1 MISEMR
7 MNRDWGKALIEAGFD
22 VPNNKVQFN
31 ISCPFHGP
39 DKHPSL
45 SINLEVGKWICHTGC
60 GSGSIAGF
68 LSDYLEISLLAA
80 ERLSFDDSMHE
91 VDFFDS
97 VGDEDT
103 LPIPEIEIPYD
114 SSSVPE
120 WIFDRGFT
128 KASLKR
134 WRCGINPNMGSLVI
148 PVTDES
154 SRDIGWIE
162 RHRPDSNFRYQY
174 STGLQKSKVLFGLPQ
189 SRIHTEKFICITE
202 GALDCIWLDQNGFPA
217 VALLGVFLSK
227 KHKELLVKM
236 GVGEIILCLDNDE
249 AGMRATEYV
258 SREMRQYCPVSRI
271 TLTSVKDIQDVRDS
285 YQLRQI
291 LNERTVI

>member
-7 MNRDWGKALIEAGFD
+7 MNRDWGKALIEAGLD

-45 SINLEVGKWICHTGC
+45 SVNLLLGKWICHTGC

-68 LSDYLEISLLAA
+68 LSDYLEISLIAA
-80 ERLSFDDSMHE
+80 EKLAFDDSMHE
-91 VDFFDS
+91 VDFFDAI
-97 VGDEDT
+97 GDDDGT
-103 LPIPEIEIPYD
+103 PIPEVIIPYD

-148 PVTDES
+148 PVTDS
-154 SRDIGWIE
+154 FSRDIGWIE
-162 RHRPDSNFRYQY
+162 RHRPDSTFRYQY

-189 SRIHTEKFICITE
+189 SRTHKEKFLCITE
-202 GALDCIWLDQNGFPA
+202 GALDCIWLDQHGFPS
-217 VALLGVFLSK
+217 VALLGVFLSSN
-227 KHKELLVKM
+227 HKEILKKV
-236 GVGEIILCLDNDE
+236 GVSEIILCLDNDE
-249 AGMRATEYV
+249 AGMKATEYV
-258 SREMRQYCPVSRI
+258 SREISYYFPVSRI
-271 TLTSVKDIQDVRDS
+271 TLDGVKDVQDVRDS
-285 YQLRQI
+285 NKLKQI
-291 LNERTVI
+291 LNERTVL